1 MLETNNWIAPW
12 IIYNLGENDTR
23 KWSLIDMDSTL
34 RNVIKFVLVGMVV
47 LTLSAAT
54 FIAGFGS
61 ACLLTRRGALPAW
74 LVTAPRRGDDLE
86 ETSPAATLSPDA
98 EAEGG
103 AVPTPRP
110 VIPIPTPANEE
121 EETFQLFWEV
131 WGLVQNHYYGEL
143 PDMQETTYA
152 AIRGMLN
159 TLDDDYT
166 AFIEPGVAV
175 ILAEDAT
182 GEFEGI
188 GAFVDM
194 SEDGKVEI
202 VRTFEDGPAEQAGV
216 LAGDLILEVD
226 GVSVVGTTLY
236 EAIGLIRGPA
246 GSEVVLL
253 IKRAEEDE
261 PFEITVTRAR
271 LDIPFITVEMRDDD
285 IGYIRLQEF
294 NATTSERMEDGLEEL
309 LAQEPRGIVFD
320 LRQNPGGWLDQS
332 IKVADLFL
340 DEGLIA
346 VERFSDGEEREF
358 GGRSGDLGEEVPLV
372 VLVDRNSASAS
383 EIVAGALQDRG
394 RAILIGE
401 PTFGKGAVQ
410 RLFELSDG
418 SELRVTTALWFTPN
432 GQVIRDRGLIP
443 DIEIPWP
450 EELEP
455 DEDPQ
460 LERAVEYLLEGE

>member
-1 MLETNNWIAPW
+1 
-12 IIYNLGENDTR
+12 
-23 KWSLIDMDSTL
+23 MDSTL
-34 RNVIKFVLVGMVV
+34 RNAIKFVLVGTIV
-47 LTLSAAT
+47 LILSVAT
-54 FIAGFGS
+54 FSAGFGS
-61 ACLLTRRGALPAW
+61 ACLLTRRGVLPTW
-74 LVTAPRRGDDLE
+74 LVTVPRSDNGLE
-86 ETSPAATLSPDA
+86 EPSPTVALPPDTETEG
-98 EAEGG
+98 EAL
-103 AVPTPRP
+103 PTPRP
-110 VIPIPTPANEE
+110 VIPIPTPASEE

-131 WGLVQNHYYGEL
+131 WGLVQDHYYGEL
-143 PDMQETTYA
+143 PNMQETTYA

-159 TLDDDYT
+159 TLNDDYT
-166 AFIEPGVAV
+166 AFIEPSVAA

-216 LAGDLILEVD
+216 LAGDLVLEVD
-226 GVSVVGTTLY
+226 GVSIVGTTLY

-246 GSEVVLL
+246 GSKVTLL
-253 IKRAEEDE
+253 IERAGEDE
-261 PFEITVTRAR
+261 PIEIVVTRAR

-294 NATTSERMEDGLEEL
+294 SATTSERVEKGLEEL

-332 IKVADLFL
+332 IEVADLFL

-346 VERFSDGEEREF
+346 VERFSDGNQREF
-358 GGRSGDLGEEVPLV
+358 TGRSGDLGENIPLV

-410 RLFELSDG
+410 QLFKLSDG

-443 DIEIPWP
+443 DIEVLWP
-450 EELEP
+450 EDVKP
-455 DEDPQ
+455 DTDPQ
-460 LERAVEYLLEGE
+460 LERAVEYLLEDE